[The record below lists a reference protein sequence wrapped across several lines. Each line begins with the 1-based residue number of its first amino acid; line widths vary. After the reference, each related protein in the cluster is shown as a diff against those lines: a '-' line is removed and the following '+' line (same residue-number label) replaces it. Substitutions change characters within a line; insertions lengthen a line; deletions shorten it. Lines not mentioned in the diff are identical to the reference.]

1 MAELDRLDATYG
13 LGSLPSADQQSPTPL
28 GRPRRRGGRR
38 NAGVVVPS
46 AATAVLLVGVIL
58 LSPSE
63 SSESL
68 RRLVGIGDDRLAA
81 APPVSPGGGTYAFM
95 QTQQGSDEPIG
106 YDPCRTVEV
115 AVNPQ
120 GAPANHDDLVDT
132 GLETVARATGLRFV
146 RVGDTTDRDVTG
158 GVVRRRPV
166 LIAWATPDEVPQLA
180 GDVAGLGGSIATGRP
195 GSMRYVTGSVMLD
208 RDLFAALGDR
218 DRPVAQAIVDHELG
232 HLVGL
237 AHVDDPNELMHED
250 GLRRTTF
257 GPGDLEGL
265 ARLGNLPC

>member
-1 MAELDRLDATYG
+1 MAELDRLDSTYG
-13 LGSLPSADQQSPTPL
+13 LGAMPTADRPPTPL
-28 GRPRRRGGRR
+28 RRPRRARR
-38 NAGVVVPS
+38 SSGVVVPS
-46 AATAVLLVGVIL
+46 AATALLLTGVVL

-63 SSESL
+63 SSEAL
-68 RRLVGIGDDRLAA
+68 RRKVGIGDDRLAA
-81 APPVSPGGGTYAFM
+81 APEVRAGGGSYAFM
-95 QTQQGSDEPIG
+95 QTQQGSDEPVG
-106 YDPCRTVEV
+106 YDPCRTIEV

-120 GAPANHDDLVDT
+120 GAPADHDDLVDT
-132 GLETVARATGLRFV
+132 GLARIAKATGLDFT
-146 RVGDTTDRDVTG
+146 RVGDTSDRDVTE

-195 GSMRYVTGSVMLD
+195 GRVRYVTGSVMLD
-208 RDLFAALGDR
+208 RDLFASFGRR

-237 AHVDDPNELMHED
+237 GHVDDPGELMHED
-250 GLRRTTF
+250 GLERTTF

-265 ARLGNLPC
+265 AILGNVPC